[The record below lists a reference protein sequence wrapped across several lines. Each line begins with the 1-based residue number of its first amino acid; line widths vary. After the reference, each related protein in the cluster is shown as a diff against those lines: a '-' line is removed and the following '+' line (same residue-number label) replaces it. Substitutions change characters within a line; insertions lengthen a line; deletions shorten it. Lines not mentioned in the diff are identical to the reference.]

1 MGDNLGITMR
11 FERRLNLFIS
21 PDSSK
26 SGWEQGEEGFGAA
39 TEVMSS
45 TARGGPCLL
54 LCLLSMQVAH
64 CLTP

>member
-1 MGDNLGITMR
+1 MHDNLGITMK
-11 FERRLNLFIS
+11 FERRLNHFIS

-45 TARGGPCLL
+45 TARGDLISCHA
-54 LCLLSMQVAH
+54 C
-64 CLTP
+64 